1 MADEADFEAA
11 GKRIL
16 LGLHR
21 AGQGFA
27 HGGGSIVDLFTGGQ
41 LGAAKSIDE
50 FTAGVGLAY
59 AELDA
64 LPEDSP
70 EARYIRTS
78 RAIDRVRTQKVA
90 EQADRDLRSM
100 SEPGTPYGPPSEAA
114 DASRD
119 ASANRPA
126 ASEVR
131 PVDERLAAAQETAR
145 REREAAR
152 AYAPPAL
159 EQNPRSAQIRT
170 SRNLP
175 KPPPSPPS
183 PPRPPSSGNVDLN
196 EALQLFAKFSGG
208 TRS

>member
-11 GKRIL
+11 GKRLL

-70 EARYIRTS
+70 EARYVRTS
-78 RAIDRVRTQKVA
+78 RAIDRVRTQKVT

-100 SEPGTPYGPPSEAA
+100 SDPTAAYGPPSGT
-114 DASRD
+114 
-119 ASANRPA
+119 PA
-126 ASEVR
+126 ATTDVSSNGPAAPEAM
-131 PVDERLAAAQETAR
+131 DERQAEALETAR

-152 AYAPPAL
+152 AYTAPAL
-159 EQNPRSAQIRT
+159 EQDRRPAPIRT

-183 PPRPPSSGNVDLN
+183 PPRPPSSGNVDIN
-196 EALQLFAKFSGG
+196 GAVQLFATFSGG

>member
-41 LGAAKSIDE
+41 LGAAKNIDE
-50 FTAGVGLAY
+50 FTTGVGLAY

-70 EARYIRTS
+70 EARYVRTS
-78 RAIDRVRTQKVA
+78 RAIDRVRTQKVT

-100 SEPGTPYGPPSEAA
+100 SDGSATYGPPSETPNAPT
-114 DASRD
+114 DSPGSR
-119 ASANRPA
+119 PVP
-126 ASEVR
+126 SEVK
-131 PVDERLAAAQETAR
+131 PVDERLAAAQEAAR
-145 REREAAR
+145 MEREAAR
-152 AYAPPAL
+152 AYAAPAL
-159 EQNPRSAQIRT
+159 EPNPRPAPIRT

-196 EALQLFAKFSGG
+196 EALQLFAQFTGG